1 MINYYYELEEN
12 VKMLGRIDCQ
22 YLAQFDTHPGEGT
35 LNWGWHDEA
44 VKHSRRVWLENANGV
59 SLVKTVNGHATVD
72 PVEFTWIK
80 LKCRDIKSLM

>member
-1 MINYYYELEEN
+1 MINYYYELEQG
-12 VKMLGRIDCQ
+12 VKMLGRTDCQ
-22 YLAQFDTHPGEGT
+22 YLAQFDTHPGQGS

-59 SLVKTVNGHATVD
+59 SLVKGTGAWD

-80 LKCRDIKSLM
+80 LKCKDIGSLS